1 MKKQK
6 ERRLIIIEVLVFLLM
21 ALIVVR
27 LFNVMIGQGDY
38 YRDLSDNRK
47 VKEVDEIASR
57 GNIYDRNGKILA
69 TSVPSFAVQ
78 IYKDQLQELEAK
90 DRTEALANLVN
101 ILEADGVNYTDDFA
115 IKLNSFTYKR
125 KEDYFILG
133 QMPTEVAVS
142 TLIDNG
148 LVREFLTSVYN
159 NDDINY
165 ETLGT
170 ALLALKKRGIDIPAH
185 VSQEEGK
192 LKVTYKK
199 NYKKKLQ
206 EIGHNENEDPID
218 VIVESVGDDRSV
230 LL

>member
-1 MKKQK
+1 
-6 ERRLIIIEVLVFLLM
+6 M

-218 VIVESVGDDRSV
+218 VIVESVWDDRSV